1 MEVQQLIHMANRIGE
16 FFQAF
21 PEHAEAVHGV
31 AEHIQKFWTPDM
43 RRVLVA
49 SLDEELAQQL
59 SPLVREALQ
68 TLAAP
73 ATKQV

>member
-31 AEHIQKFWTPDM
+31 AEHIQKFWSPDM
-43 RRVLVA
+43 RRALA
-49 SLDEELAQQL
+49 AGLDDELAQQL

-68 TLAAP
+68 TLATP
-73 ATKQV
+73 ASDQV